1 MNNRLNQL
9 LDQCDPRSPIERKLL
24 CALYPKLTPPDR
36 EDLRAQYLIDGL
48 PGAVTLPDLA
58 FPKRKIAIY
67 CDGPVHHG
75 TREVFT
81 RDRYQDR
88 ELQLQDWLVLRFSSQ
103 DIQQNVDN
111 AVDTILRTLDR
122 SNNTNPSYVPVQTDR
137 EITGKSIGLDRS
149 NRADAY
155 AWRGK
160 AHYDKGDYD
169 NAIAEFTKA
178 ILLKPNYADAY
189 VSRANAYSLKGD
201 YDQAIADYT
210 KATKLDTVN
219 TDAYAWRG
227 RTYFLKGDY
236 DQAIADL
243 TQTVKLKP
251 DFVDAYRARGLAYY
265 EKGDYGQAIADLTI
279 LIQLMPND
287 ATAYGMRSRAYYK
300 KGDYARTYADR
311 AKANKLRNAR

>member
-1 MNNRLNQL
+1 MEFHMTNRLNQL

-169 NAIAEFTKA
+169 NGIAEFTKA

-210 KATKLDTVN
+210 KATKLDPVD

-236 DQAIADL
+236 D
-243 TQTVKLKP
+243 
-251 DFVDAYRARGLAYY
+251 
-265 EKGDYGQAIADLTI
+265 QAIADLTI

>member
-1 MNNRLNQL
+1 MTNRLNQL

-169 NAIAEFTKA
+169 NGIAEFTKA

-201 YDQAIADYT
+201 YDQAIAD
-210 KATKLDTVN
+210 
-219 TDAYAWRG
+219 
-227 RTYFLKGDY
+227 
-236 DQAIADL
+236 L
-243 TQTVKLKP
+243 TQAVKLKP